1 MTMERTARSDLLW
14 LTFGGIICVL
24 MVVKAR
30 SKVTDAK
37 KPSRYNCDQG
47 LSYEETEASK
57 RKKSQ
62 LYTKTGDSGT
72 SSLYNGERRPK
83 ADITF
88 EVLGHQVII
97 RHDSALLLIL
107 FLVFSSVASAIYS
120 FLTLPMRLT
129 GRIKC
134 RNRNR
139 KRILR
144 HEWKRSGRNA
154 QVQTDST
161 ICVFEI
167 SWPAY

>member
-1 MTMERTARSDLLW
+1 
-14 LTFGGIICVL
+14 VL

-37 KPSRYNCDQG
+37 KPSRYSCDQG
-47 LSYEETEASK
+47 LRYEETESSK

-97 RHDSALLLIL
+97 RHDSVLLLIL
-107 FLVFSSVASAIYS
+107 LIAVF
-120 FLTLPMRLT
+120 
-129 GRIKC
+129 
-134 RNRNR
+134 
-139 KRILR
+139 
-144 HEWKRSGRNA
+144 
-154 QVQTDST
+154 
-161 ICVFEI
+161 
-167 SWPAY
+167 